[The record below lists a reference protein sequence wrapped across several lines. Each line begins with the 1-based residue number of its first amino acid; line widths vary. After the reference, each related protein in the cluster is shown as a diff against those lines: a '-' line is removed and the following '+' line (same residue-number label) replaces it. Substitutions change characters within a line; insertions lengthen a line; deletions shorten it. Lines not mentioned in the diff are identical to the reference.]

1 MKKDIFTKSLI
12 GVSTASIISASC
24 SNETAWME
32 DIVDSSEPEVLF
44 PDEGTPV
51 INIKLSIEETN
62 YLNFLNGL
70 ATDIIKEPAVARE
83 FARDPSTFVKQYGYK
98 DKVNLDEGMLRLILT
113 LGDEDINNAISQ
125 KDVTKA
131 IELMKSKGLL
141 DDICNSKMKIQFSQ
155 EEISKIYKQM
165 GANFEKESFDEKIS
179 ISTAV
184 AVTVLYVLAA
194 AIESVA
200 VGYSVA
206 GAFNLAAYFTVVVY
220 SKTSLWPRLEN
231 YMDGTI
237 HRNLPL
243 KIWSLK
249 GQKAK
254 TYMAADKYVTDQ
266 AKKMMKLIKDYDPE
280 ILQKI
285 DERYLEQILKVSL
298 SNSSTKELY

>member
-1 MKKDIFTKSLI
+1 MKKDIFTKSLV
-12 GVSTASIISASC
+12 GLSAASLISASC
-24 SNETAWME
+24 SSETAWM
-32 DIVDSSEPEVLF
+32 DLVDFSEPKTQF

-51 INIKLSIEETN
+51 VNIKLSTEETN

-70 ATDIIKEPAVARE
+70 ATDIIKEPTIARE

-98 DKVNLDEGMLRLILT
+98 DKVFLDEGMLKLILT
-113 LGDEDINNAISQ
+113 LGDEDINNAINQ

-131 IELMKSKGLL
+131 IELMKRKGLL
-141 DDICNSKMKIQFSQ
+141 DDICNSKMKIQFSK

-165 GANFEKESFDEKIS
+165 GANFDKETFDEKIS

-184 AVTVLYVLAA
+184 AVTVFYVLAA

-231 YMDGTI
+231 NMDGTI
-237 HRNLPL
+237 NRNLPL

-254 TYMAADKYVTDQ
+254 TYIAADKYVTDQ
-266 AKKMMKLIKDYDPE
+266 AKKMMKLIQDCDPE
-280 ILQKI
+280 MLQKI
-285 DERYLEQILKVSL
+285 DERHLEQILKVSI
-298 SNSSTKELY
+298 SNSAIRKFH